1 MTRGAKGAQWVQV
14 ISSYSSGGATRG
26 ANLILRRLVNIP
38 NLLQ

>member
-1 MTRGAKGAQWVQV
+1 MTRGAKGAQV
-14 ISSYSSGGATRG
+14 IASYSSGGATRG